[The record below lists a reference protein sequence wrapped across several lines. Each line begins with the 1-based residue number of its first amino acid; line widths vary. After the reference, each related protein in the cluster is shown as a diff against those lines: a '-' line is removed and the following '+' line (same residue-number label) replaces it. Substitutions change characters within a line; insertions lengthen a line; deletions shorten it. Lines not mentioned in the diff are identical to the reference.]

1 MIAKSRNA
9 SAQCHYFPMISC
21 SRNTSSGSGQY
32 KALGGISREAVSIT
46 CSPVSPISEDKLFLT
61 ALLPTTRL
69 SCEVGMQLKQEV
81 NRPRNPSVKAFL
93 PEEPEH

>member
-1 MIAKSRNA
+1 M
-9 SAQCHYFPMISC
+9 
-21 SRNTSSGSGQY
+21 
-32 KALGGISREAVSIT
+32 